1 MEKIDNSLGLGL
13 IGFDENQKRSFFAI
27 LSLAERRLQH
37 AWSIV
42 ELSDA
47 DFFVLA
53 MEKSQAESI
62 IIEQNLP
69 RERCLFY
76 SEHNAHEDNEILT
89 DIGKIPRLCSLVD
102 VINRIAN
109 AHLIKKAPLDSTVIE
124 PTITVT
130 PNSDNDFFDP
140 DWGLLKHLL
149 QNTTE
154 LLVCD
159 FISPIGN
166 HKLYIDSAEKIYYCG
181 TGLKYLD
188 SYLMF
193 DNALVIN
200 TSSNKTSSQ
209 PNCNLNVVSQA
220 EWESAVE
227 ISTLPA
233 RPLNNL
239 IWYAAFRLSKG
250 RLLRGHS
257 DQDSVYL
264 TRWPD
269 LGVEGCGR
277 YVKLA
282 AFMRNNSVCLTT
294 VADKTAIPLNEV
306 YNFYNAC
313 YLIGIVE
320 KTDKSELY
328 TKGLDE
334 NKHQLLEKITKRLQE
349 INNRKER

>member
-1 MEKIDNSLGLGL
+1 MEKIDNSLSLGL
-13 IGFDENQKRSFFAI
+13 IGFNENQKRSFLAI

-42 ELSDA
+42 ELSKA

-53 MEKSQAESI
+53 MEKSQSESI
-62 IIEQNLP
+62 IVEQNLP

-76 SEHNAHEDNEILT
+76 SQQSVREDNEILT
-89 DIGKIPRLCSLVD
+89 DIGKIPRLCSLVE
-102 VINRIAN
+102 ILNRIAN
-109 AHLIKKAPLDSTVIE
+109 LTKPAPLDSLFIE
-124 PTITVT
+124 PTITVA
-130 PNSDNDFFDP
+130 PNSDKDFFDP

-166 HKLYIDSAEKIYYCG
+166 HKLYIDSVEKIYYCG

-193 DNALVIN
+193 NDTLPIN
-200 TSSNKTSSQ
+200 TSSKKISSQ
-209 PNCNLNVVSQA
+209 PNCNLNIVSQA
-220 EWESAVE
+220 EWNNE
-227 ISTLPA
+227 IEITTLPA

-239 IWYAAFRLSKG
+239 IWYVAFRLSKG

-257 DQDSVYL
+257 NQDSFYL

-269 LGVEGCGR
+269 LGVEGCGQ

-313 YLIGIVE
+313 YLVGIVE

-334 NKHQLLEKITKRLQE
+334 NKQQLLEKITKRLKE
-349 INNRKER
+349 INSLKER

>member
-13 IGFDENQKRSFFAI
+13 IGFNESQKGGFLAI

-42 ELSDA
+42 ELSKA

-53 MEKSQAESI
+53 MEKSQAEAI
-62 IIEQNLP
+62 IAEQNLP
-69 RERCLFY
+69 HERCVFY
-76 SEHNAHEDNEILT
+76 SQHSVREDNEILT
-89 DIGKIPRLCSLVD
+89 DIGEIPRLGSMVEVL
-102 VINRIAN
+102 NRIASSFS
-109 AHLIKKAPLDSTVIE
+109 KQTPSDSTFIE
-124 PTITVT
+124 PTITVA

-159 FISPIGN
+159 FISPTGN

-181 TGLKYLD
+181 TGLKHLD

-193 DNALVIN
+193 DDTLAIN
-200 TSSNKTSSQ
+200 TSAPKISSQ
-209 PNCNLNVVSQA
+209 PDCNLNIVSRA
-220 EWESAVE
+220 EWNNEAE

-233 RPLNNL
+233 RPLKNL

-264 TRWPD
+264 IRWPD

-294 VADKTAIPLNEV
+294 VADKTSTPLNEV